1 MKSKKVLMVLMGL
14 EIGGAE
20 THVVELSKRLKHEGW
35 EVAVVSNGGVYEREL
50 TDAGI
55 RCHRAPLHRRN
66 VLLML
71 RSLCILRRVIRD
83 EQPDVVH
90 AHARIPA
97 FLCGILQRRM
107 GFPFVTSAHWVFYV
121 NGLLKRI
128 ADWGERTI
136 AVSDDI
142 KAYLIE
148 NYAVPAE
155 HISVTING
163 VDTEKFSPDVSGERV
178 LREFGLSPERPV
190 VSYVSRMDESR
201 ALVAR
206 QLVAIAPRLREAVP
220 GVQLLIA
227 GGGGV
232 FDEIKAKAD
241 AVNAAAG
248 ERFVVMTGA
257 RIDINEI
264 VAAGDVFVGVS
275 RAALEAMA
283 AGTPVIVSGNEG
295 YIGLFE
301 ESKLQLAQS
310 NNFCCRGCEGS
321 TEELLYAD
329 ITHALNELSGE
340 ERVDL
345 GKYGRTVIQK
355 YYSVDRMA
363 RDAEAAYRAVLA
375 EHTRI
380 VLSGYYGFRNLGDDA
395 ILLALRDRLKEALP
409 GARLVALS
417 RRPEETRKA
426 CGVEAVNRF
435 RPFVVRRAL
444 RRASC
449 FVSGGGS
456 LLQDHTSARSLLYYT
471 ILIRT
476 AKHFGKPVMFYAN
489 GIGPV
494 ETARGRERVRGA
506 AEMADVITLRD
517 ADSLDALRAMG
528 VKNERITVTADP
540 VFTMPG
546 GDPARGR
553 ERLAALG
560 VPAGKRVIGVSVR
573 FAAGME
579 ANIAEF
585 AKFCDAVGESAAVV
599 FLVLPS
605 GADTAAAVA
614 VRERMHAEAFEAS
627 APYDPLAMAD
637 MLSCMDAV
645 VSTRLHSMIFA
656 ACSHVP
662 VLGVVYD
669 PKVSACAR
677 ALGMPLAGTLEAFD
691 ANAALQTL
699 RAVLDEREA
708 YVEKLARAVEEQ
720 RKNAGGNESAFMELI
735 GR

>member
-14 EIGGAE
+14 AIGGAE
-20 THVVELSKRLKHEGW
+20 THVVELSKQLKREGW
-35 EVAVVSNGGVYEREL
+35 EVVVVSNGGVYEREL

-55 RCHRAPLHRRN
+55 RCHRAPLHKRN
-66 VLLML
+66 ALLML
-71 RSLCILRRVIRD
+71 RSLRILHRVIRD
-83 EQPDVVH
+83 ERPDVVH

-136 AVSDDI
+136 AVSDDV

-148 NYAVPAE
+148 SYGIPAE

-163 VDTEKFSPDVSGERV
+163 IDTGKFSPEVSGERV

-227 GGGGV
+227 GGGDV
-232 FDEIKAKAD
+232 FDEIKAEAD

-257 RIDINEI
+257 RTDINEI

-283 AGTPVIVSGNEG
+283 AGKPVIVSGNEG

-301 ESKLQLAQS
+301 ESKLPLAQAS
-310 NNFCCRGCEGS
+310 NFCCRGCKES
-321 TEELLYAD
+321 TEELIYAD
-329 ITHALNELSGE
+329 IKHALVGLSAK

-345 GKYGRTVIQK
+345 GNFGRLIIREH
-355 YYSVDRMA
+355 YSVERMA

-395 ILLALRDRLKEALP
+395 ILLALRDRLGDTLP
-409 GARLVALS
+409 GAALVALS
-417 RRPEETRKA
+417 RRPEETREK
-426 CGVEAVNRF
+426 CGVEAVDRF
-435 RPFVVRRAL
+435 RPFAVRRAI

-471 ILIRT
+471 TLIRT
-476 AKHFGKPVMFYAN
+476 AKRSGKPVMFYAN

-494 ETARGRERVRGA
+494 ETARGRERVRAA

-517 ADSLDALRAMG
+517 EDSLGVLRAMG

-553 ERLAALG
+553 KRLTALG
-560 VPAGKRVIGVSVR
+560 VPAERRVIGVSVR

-585 AKFCDAVGESAAVV
+585 ARFCDAVSELAAVV
-599 FLVLPS
+599 FLVMQP
-605 GADTAAAVA
+605 GADTAAAAA
-614 VRERMHAEAFEAS
+614 VRARMRAEAFEAS

-637 MLSCMDAV
+637 MLACMDAV

-656 ACSHVP
+656 ACSYVP

-669 PKVSACAR
+669 PKVSACAK

-691 ANAALQTL
+691 ASEALRTL
-699 RAVLDEREA
+699 HGVLDDRET
-708 YVEKLARAVEEQ
+708 YVERLARAVDEQ
-720 RKNAGGNESAFMELI
+720 RRSTKGNEAAFLELV
-735 GR
+735 GG